1 MITDEFTCAYTLC
14 VTILR
19 RNEIT
24 RKEGACYRC
33 FSSPSPRKVCLL
45 KASSERERDRE
56 RDGGSEKITLVKI
69 EENDDEGNRED
80 VEDAERESLR
90 HIKEY
95 MRVFPLV
102 YWYNRTGLSDV
113 VPSFRFSNA
122 SQIFFFVPR
131 ARLRHFSN
139 LRTKE

>member
-33 FSSPSPRKVCLL
+33 FTPPLHAKCVCLKL
-45 KASSERERDRE
+45 RVHVRETE

-80 VEDAERESLR
+80 VEDAERES
-90 HIKEY
+90 
-95 MRVFPLV
+95 
-102 YWYNRTGLSDV
+102 
-113 VPSFRFSNA
+113 
-122 SQIFFFVPR
+122 
-131 ARLRHFSN
+131 
-139 LRTKE
+139 

>member
-1 MITDEFTCAYTLC
+1 
-14 VTILR
+14 
-19 RNEIT
+19 
-24 RKEGACYRC
+24 
-33 FSSPSPRKVCLL
+33 LL

-131 ARLRHFSN
+131 ARLVIFRISEQKN
-139 LRTKE
+139 EKIEYENTKSKVTVDRVHNKKKQQKQIINDKRKIFNRFQKP